1 MKPVGVLLSVY
12 TGKVG
17 VSQGG
22 VLEGQRMLLLP
33 LQKDCFRAGSPVDL
47 RAITARH
54 LVRIL
59 FCTSTRCL
67 LRMLFCALPL
77 EETLDEPRWDEVQEL
92 LMLFRA
98 LQ

>member
-1 MKPVGVLLSVY
+1 MF
-12 TGKVG
+12 
-17 VSQGG
+17 
-22 VLEGQRMLLLP
+22 LLP
-33 LQKDCFRAGSPVDL
+33 LQKDCFRAGSPLDL

-77 EETLDEPRWDEVQEL
+77 EETLDEPRWDEVQKL

>member
-1 MKPVGVLLSVY
+1 MLSVY

-22 VLEGQRMLLLP
+22 VLEGKRMLLLP
-33 LQKDCFRAGSPVDL
+33 LQKDCFRAGSPLDL

-77 EETLDEPRWDEVQEL
+77 EETLDEPRWDEVHEL
-92 LMLFRA
+92 LMSFRA

>member
-1 MKPVGVLLSVY
+1 MSL
-12 TGKVG
+12 
-17 VSQGG
+17 GG
-22 VLEGQRMLLLP
+22 VLEGKRTFLLP
-33 LQKDCFRAGSPVDL
+33 LQKDCFRTGSPLDL

-59 FCTSTRCL
+59 FCTITRYL

-77 EETLDEPRWDEVQEL
+77 EETPNEPRWDEVQKL